1 MYYLLKIVIVVAL
14 MFLCNFGINAQQNI
28 DRMTDNAH
36 ILFKSQKYKDAAKA
50 FNDVLNENS
59 RLQAINSED
68 TLLPI
73 QLFDVYNE
81 YAECYKV
88 FGDYRKAKEL
98 YLILYDIT
106 YRSINR
112 QKLWDV
118 FRINLADC
126 YLYTGEYE
134 KAKELINNIQ
144 TTDYLEKKAIYKS
157 NIQFRQGKLREAKN
171 TLDSL
176 ISHMK
181 NSPLY
186 PIALQNRGYICW
198 QIDSLQEFAYSDLS
212 TALSLISSKD
222 DAYYWTLSNM
232 AIFQAKRGESCDA
245 IKNIEKCVEYFKD
258 KSKKN
263 LLTDYVIVLR
273 KKAEIFLII
282 HNFSESVK
290 AFKRYYEFEK
300 IFLVENFT
308 SMSEQQRLDFWKKE
322 KPLVSEIFALEREDP
337 VFLYDVA
344 LFRRQVALLGRK
356 DSLTISQK
364 LSYTKN
370 MIAKNL
376 GKKDIAIEFIK
387 YEKDKKNRYAALLLA
402 GSDKKQVKFIPL
414 WLEDSIKAYNVG
426 GNRLD
431 LALCSTIKEDKDRV
445 YQNESLSSF
454 VWDKLL
460 PFIPEGST
468 VYFAPD
474 GILHLLAIEYL
485 PTVNNGKYELH
496 RLTTTALLAEQKNKR
511 KKQKTNSLVIGGMDY
526 DFIPLLDNETSAIA
540 NKDAFE
546 YLLQNNKLMNF
557 TYLPGSKAETDTIV
571 NFLSHIDGFEDMDE
585 SLLKDRMGRYNIVH
599 LATHGYSWYVDVP
612 SLPYAY
618 RDSITEDKSL
628 LASGIAISGANR
640 LYLYPHR
647 DDGLLSAREL
657 CEMDLTSVE
666 LVVASACQSAQGRV
680 SDEGPIG
687 LVRGLKKAGVK
698 TIIASLWPV
707 NDNSTT
713 LLMLFFYDEWREG
726 KGKNGNG
733 CSKAHALHLAQ
744 ERLRNVEGPPARIRT
759 YNSSTKTGR
768 YKTAATATYDS
779 PYYWAPFII
788 IDDI

>member
-1 MYYLLKIVIVVAL
+1 MLCFCNKWSIGFFLRTILFFSIALEDCMSLRAQTRDIYSDSIRKLSHRDTLFANNDRLHVLNNSHIATIYNDWAKMESDKGNYQYASDLYNKALKLRPLNDNSQYLLL
-14 MFLCNFGINAQQNI
+14 NNF
-28 DRMTDNAH
+28 
-36 ILFKSQKYKDAAKA
+36 
-50 FNDVLNENS
+50 
-59 RLQAINSED
+59 
-68 TLLPI
+68 
-73 QLFDVYNE
+73 
-81 YAECYKV
+81 C
-88 FGDYRKAKEL
+88 EL
-98 YLILYDIT
+98 YLRRGMYSNAKDILGVLVPSSHEQRFAYYSNLSSYYLYVNQLDSAKNALTYLYQMAVSVEEKSNVALNLSYLYFQQGNYKASYDIL
-106 YRSINR
+106 N
-112 QKLWDV
+112 
-118 FRINLADC
+118 
-126 YLYTGEYE
+126 
-134 KAKELINNIQ
+134 KELNGTKDNNRKYIM
-144 TTDYLEKKAIYKS
+144 LSHKAVV
-157 NIQFRQGKLREAKN
+157 E
-171 TLDSL
+171 
-176 ISHMK
+176 SH
-181 NSPLY
+181 L
-186 PIALQNRGYICW
+186 GYI
-198 QIDSLQEFAYSDLS
+198 QDAVKDIDSCLTWQ
-212 TALSLISSKD
+212 
-222 DAYYWTLSNM
+222 
-232 AIFQAKRGESCDA
+232 
-245 IKNIEKCVEYFKD
+245 
-258 KSKKN
+258 KKN
-263 LLTDYVIVLR
+263 LGISHQDYLISLR
-273 KKAEIFLII
+273 KKAEILKEGDDYANAATLFMQYIRAEKKYATQ
-282 HNFSESVK
+282 NF
-290 AFKRYYEFEK
+290 AYF
-300 IFLVENFT
+300 
-308 SMSEQQRLDFWKKE
+308 SEQQRLDYWHNKKQ
-322 KPLVSEIFALEREDP
+322 LLSEVFSLEYDNKQ
-337 VFLYDVA
+337 FLDSLYDVA

-431 LALCSTIKEDKDRV
+431 LALCSKIKEDKDRV

-454 VWDKLL
+454 IWDKLL
-460 PFIPEGST
+460 PFIPEGSI

-526 DFIPLLDNETSAIA
+526 DFIPPLDNETSAIA

-546 YLLQNNKLMNF
+546 YLLQNNKLMHF

-571 NFLSHIDGFEDMDE
+571 NYLSHIDGFEDIDE

-628 LASGIAISGANR
+628 QASGIAISGANR

-657 CEMDLTSVE
+657 CEMDLTGVE

-680 SDEGPIG
+680 CDEGPIG

-713 LLMLFFYDEWREG
+713 LLMQFFYDEWREG
-726 KGKNGNG
+726 KGKNSKG

-768 YKTAATATYDS
+768 YKTATTTTYDS